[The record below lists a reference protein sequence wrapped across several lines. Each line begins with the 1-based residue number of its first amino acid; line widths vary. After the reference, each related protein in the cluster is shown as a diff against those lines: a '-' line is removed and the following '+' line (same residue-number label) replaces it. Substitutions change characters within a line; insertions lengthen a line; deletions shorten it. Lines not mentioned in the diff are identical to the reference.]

1 MHFQELPLTW
11 DLSKRRTLLNVFF
24 ISQFSYYA
32 LAGMF
37 HSRGKTNKINR
48 IYERYL

>member
-1 MHFQELPLTW
+1 MHFQEWPLTW
-11 DLSKRRTLLNVFF
+11 NVSKRRILLNVFF

-32 LAGMF
+32 LAWLF